1 MKIISAMETAVKWS
15 LLHMISAYRGLVS
28 PYLPRACRFY
38 PSCSQYAI
46 EAIKRYGVLKGCGLV
61 VKRVLRCR
69 PGGGSGFDPVP

>member
-1 MKIISAMETAVKWS
+1 MKIISAMETAVKWI

-28 PYLPRACRFY
+28 PYLPRACRFN

-46 EAIKRYGVLKGCGLV
+46 EAIKRYGVLRGCGLA